1 MKKISRKI
9 MFLVV
14 TSMLLVAFLLSGVSI
29 YSMYT
34 SNNKRI
40 DQLEDQMRASYDL
53 YIKGQVETVIS
64 ELDGIDK
71 MQKSG
76 VLNAR
81 EAKEVAAEV
90 IRNAKYAEGG
100 YFWVDTMDGDNVV
113 LLGRE
118 DVEGKNRIDLTDKQG
133 NKIIRNFID
142 VIKNDGEGY
151 SNYYFPKSGSDEPLP
166 KRAFIKLYSKYDW
179 IVGTGNYIDDID
191 NTVAEERALAQA
203 QFRNSLFLN
212 LGALAIAL
220 LIGASI
226 AYKFSLTISK
236 PIVKVTDLVN
246 KTANLD
252 LRDDVEIDRLMNNK
266 DETGVMATSVVNLR
280 AQLIEIVH
288 KLQEDSR
295 TLDEASG
302 TMNDVASSGIESIS
316 NVTEAVSEFAK
327 GAQEQA
333 RDAQVAAEQMQSL
346 ASEIVASSERSTVIK
361 DLSGEINAQNEQG
374 VQLVGNLA
382 DKFEI
387 TTSSTNAL
395 NENVQTLSELS
406 ARITDITNTIQS
418 IAEQTNLLA
427 LNAAIEAARAGEAGR
442 GFAVVAD
449 EIRQLAEQTTRS
461 TTEIESIIESILSEI
476 RVTEGN
482 MSNSKDA
489 VQISSGVVL
498 SVQEAFKRIN
508 ESMHQNFAELDVLGK
523 SLKEVDDNKSK
534 TIDSIEGIS
543 AITEENAA
551 SSEEIAATMDTQ
563 GDMMRDL
570 NSQAEEVQRISG
582 RLSEIINQFQV

>member
-14 TSMLLVAFLLSGVSI
+14 ASMLLVAFLLSGVSI

-40 DQLEDQMRASYDL
+40 NQLEDQMRASYDL
-53 YIKGQVETVIS
+53 YIKGQVETIIS
-64 ELDGIDK
+64 ELDGVDNL
-71 MQKSG
+71 QKSG
-76 VLNAR
+76 MLNAR

-100 YFWVDTMDGDNVV
+100 YFWTDTMDGDNVV
-113 LLGRE
+113 MLGRE

-142 VIKNDGEGY
+142 VIKKDGQGY

-166 KRAFIKLYSKYDW
+166 KRAFVKLYPKYDW

-220 LIGASI
+220 LVGASI

-252 LRDDVEIDRLMNNK
+252 LRDDVEIDRLVDNK
-266 DETGVMATSVVNLR
+266 DETGVMAKSVVNLR

-288 KLQEDSR
+288 NLQEDSR

-406 ARITDITNTIQS
+406 AQITDITNTIQS

-427 LNAAIEAARAGEAGR
+427 LNAAIEAARAGDAGR

-489 VQISSGVVL
+489 VQISSEVVL

-508 ESMHQNFAELDVLGK
+508 ESMHQNFSELDVLGK